1 MIKRT
6 QGTISM
12 HTNNHF
18 RLATAATLL
27 ALFLVFTPCYGL
39 GAEEPINP
47 SDHISVEFNN
57 APLAEIIALI
67 SEYTKESFVIS
78 APEEIYLSWAEPEIH
93 KDQLLERF
101 KNVIVG
107 AGMTI
112 NTVPGKKDIYI
123 IRKKGLVV
131 ANAPNS
137 LGSYRLKN
145 IDVAALKDTAATL
158 YAESLS
164 INTLEGSSVVLYSG
178 SPELVMQFTDLL
190 QKIDLPKDTD
200 IEQIRLKHISV
211 KSAIKALTDTKAI
224 ADNALFPDYWNRSV
238 LVKGTPYERNVAL
251 ASIKAID
258 QPQKGW
264 IDRLEYIHTLDL
276 ETATSL
282 LSSACENVE
291 VRKVAKDRLLIS
303 GTETE
308 VARAATLLRNI
319 DGTGLQV
326 KVEAV
331 IAYLTDREFKELGLK
346 FGYQDQRGTYAIN
359 NNLLNSLIT
368 RNTGI
373 LVDYFNDFLGVTF
386 AAEEG
391 TGHGE
396 ILSSPVLTVLNGQ
409 EARIHVG
416 QSVPFLGQANINQN
430 TGTQTGTSIERKDVG
445 LTFTIKPQIQ
455 PNGEF
460 VQLTVAQ
467 EVSHV
472 TGDSELSQDA
482 VDIIVDKKEIK
493 STVMVADGDTI
504 FLGGLRSEEKGIA
517 RDAIPILGDLPLL
530 GRIFTY
536 DVEQNEN
543 RHLIV
548 SLRVNVMGKE
558 S

>member
-1 MIKRT
+1 
-6 QGTISM
+6 M
-12 HTNNHF
+12 HTSTL
-18 RLATAATLL
+18 RTTQAPIIKAIRPITAALLL
-27 ALFLVFTPCYGL
+27 AVLLCLTPHTTRS
-39 GAEEPINP
+39 AQPIDP
-47 SDHISVEFNN
+47 SQYISVEFNN

-67 SEYTKESFVIS
+67 SEFSKESFVIS
-78 APEEIYLSWAEPEIH
+78 APEEIFLSWAEPDIH
-93 KDQLLERF
+93 IDQLLERF
-101 KNVIVG
+101 KNVITG

-112 NTVPGKKDIYI
+112 NTVPGKKDLYI
-123 IRKKGLVV
+123 IRKKGAVI

-145 IDVAALKDTAATL
+145 IDLAALKDTAATL
-158 YAESLS
+158 YADALS

-211 KSAIKALTDTKAI
+211 KTAIKALTDTKLI
-224 ADNALFPDYWNRSV
+224 SDNAYFPDYWNRSV
-238 LVKGTPYERNVAL
+238 IFKGTPYERNVAQ
-251 ASIKAID
+251 ATIKAID
-258 QPQKGW
+258 HPQQGW
-264 IDRLEYIHTLDL
+264 IDKLEYIHTIDQ
-276 ETATSL
+276 ESAISL
-282 LSSACENVE
+282 LSSTCENVE

-308 VARAATLLRNI
+308 VDQAATLLRNI

-331 IAYLTDREFKELGLK
+331 IAYLTDRQFKELGARI
-346 FGYQDQRGTYAIN
+346 GYTDKRGTYAIN
-359 NNLLNSLIT
+359 RNLLDSLVT

-373 LVDYFNDFLGVTF
+373 LLDYFNDFLGLTF

-391 TGHGE
+391 KGHGE

-445 LTFTIKPQIQ
+445 LTFTVKPSIQ

-460 VQLTVAQ
+460 VQLTVSQ

-493 STVMVADGDTI
+493 STVVVADGDTI
-504 FLGGLRSEEKGIA
+504 FLGGLRSEEKGSAQDSI
-517 RDAIPILGDLPLL
+517 PLL
-530 GRIFTY
+530 GDIPLLGKLFTY
-536 DVEQNEN
+536 DVEQNES

-548 SLRVNVMGKE
+548 SLRVNVIGRE

>member
-1 MIKRT
+1 MN
-6 QGTISM
+6 ISQLRP
-12 HTNNHF
+12 NNRHMAKAM
-18 RLATAATLL
+18 RLATGALL
-27 ALFLVFTPCYGL
+27 CIVSLCFLPHSSNSQ
-39 GAEEPINP
+39 EPPIDPANF
-47 SDHISVEFNN
+47 ISVEFNN

-78 APEEIYLSWAEPEIH
+78 APEEIFLSWAEPDIH
-93 KDQLLERF
+93 KDQLLPRF
-101 KNVIVG
+101 KNVITG

-112 NTVPGKKDIYI
+112 NTVPGKKDLYI
-123 IRKKGLVV
+123 IRKKGAVI
-131 ANAPNS
+131 ANAPNT

-145 IDVAALKDTAATL
+145 INLAALKDTAATL
-158 YAESLS
+158 YADSLS

-178 SPELVMQFTDLL
+178 SPELVMQFTELL

-211 KSAIKALTDTKAI
+211 KSAIKALTDTKLI
-224 ADNALFPDYWNRSV
+224 ADNAFYPDYWNRSV
-238 LVKGTPYERNVAL
+238 IIKGTPYERNVAL
-251 ASIKAID
+251 ATFKAID
-258 QPQKGW
+258 KPQKGW
-264 IDRLEYIHTLDL
+264 VDQLEFIHTIDQ
-276 ETATSL
+276 ESAISL

-303 GTETE
+303 GTEKE
-308 VARAATLLRNI
+308 VDRAATLLRNI

-331 IAYLTDREFKELGLK
+331 IAYLTDREFKELGTRI
-346 FGYQDQRGTYAIN
+346 GYQDKRGTYAIN
-359 NNLLNSLIT
+359 KNLLDSLIS

-373 LVDYFNDFLGVTF
+373 LLDYFNDFLGITL

-391 TGHGE
+391 KGHGE

-445 LTFTIKPQIQ
+445 LTFTVKPSIQ

-460 VQLTVAQ
+460 VQLTVSQ

-472 TGDSELSQDA
+472 TGDSELSQNA

-493 STVMVADGDTI
+493 STVVVADGDTI
-504 FLGGLRSEEKGIA
+504 FLGGLRSEEKGSA
-517 RDAIPILGDLPLL
+517 RDAIPLLGDLPLVGKL
-530 GRIFTY
+530 FTY

-548 SLRVNVMGKE
+548 SLRVNVIGKE